1 MTEGPRTAAL
11 LDRVARAT
19 EAVELSGDRL
29 PPQAVVAAMGALDR
43 ARDRLA
49 LGADHTVVALAGGT
63 GSGKSSLFNAIAGLP
78 FAEVGVQRPTTSQVT
93 ACVWAH
99 DATALLDWLQVDPLR
114 RRQRESALD
123 ADTQAAL
130 RGLVLLDLPD
140 HDSIAPEHR
149 DVVDRILPQADLI
162 VWVVDPQK
170 YADQALHGG
179 YLRHL
184 GGHSAAMIVVVNQV
198 DTVPPGARAA
208 LLADVARLLEADG
221 LTGVGV
227 YPVSAAN
234 GEGLEDLHQ
243 VLEAAVAGHGLAEVR
258 AGVAV
263 EEAVLAVAARTGTTP
278 ALPVRDAIVAG
289 LVEAAGVPGQAAAL
303 ETPGSA
309 GLAAFT
315 GLGPVQVARA
325 ETERRAWLLRATAD
339 LPGPWRDALARA
351 VPDGA
356 ALAAAIDDRLT
367 TVRPRTD
374 RGRAP
379 VVATAAWATALLG
392 TLAGLG
398 ATVGSGLAEG
408 TLGGTGT
415 VLAVATG
422 IAALATVVLLGVARA
437 ARRRFALRRAGEV
450 TEAAG
455 AAVAAVVAEQ
465 VEAPAAAVLAE
476 HAAVVELLE
485 RARAARS
492 TPKPADTSSPS

>member
-1 MTEGPRTAAL
+1 MTGGPRTAAL
-11 LDRVARAT
+11 LERVARAA

-29 PPQAVVAAMGALDR
+29 PPEAVAAATAALDR
-43 ARDRLA
+43 ARERLA

-78 FAEVGVQRPTTSQVT
+78 FAEVGVQRPTTSTVT

-114 RRQRESALD
+114 RRQRESVLD
-123 ADTQAAL
+123 ADSQAAL

-140 HDSIAPEHR
+140 HDSIAPAHR
-149 DVVDRILPQADLI
+149 DVVDRVLPQADLI

-179 YLRHL
+179 YLRRL
-184 GGHSAAMIVVVNQV
+184 AGHAAAMVVVVNQV
-198 DTVPPGARAA
+198 DTVPPGARDA
-208 LLADVARLLEADG
+208 LLADVARLLAQDG
-221 LTGVGV
+221 LGAVEV
-227 YPVSAAN
+227 YPVSATS
-234 GEGLEDLHQ
+234 GEGLGDLHQ

-263 EEAVLAVAARTGTTP
+263 EEAVLAIAARTGTTP
-278 ALPVRDAIVAG
+278 PLPARDAIVAG

-325 ETERRAWLLRATAD
+325 ETERRAWLLRAAAD
-339 LPGPWRDALARA
+339 LPGPWRDAVARA

-356 ALAAAIDDRLT
+356 ALATAIDAGLA

-379 VVATAAWATALLG
+379 VVATVAWATALLA
-392 TLAGLG
+392 TLGGVG

-408 TLGGTGT
+408 GLGGTGT

-422 IAALATVVLLGVARA
+422 LAALATVALVGAARA
-437 ARRRFALRRAGEV
+437 ARRRFALRRAAEV
-450 TEAAG
+450 TEAART
-455 AAVAAVVAEQ
+455 AVAAVVAEQ

-476 HAAVVELLE
+476 HAAIVGLLE
-485 RARAARS
+485 RAGAAPS
-492 TPKPADTSSPS
+492 TPGPAHPSSPA